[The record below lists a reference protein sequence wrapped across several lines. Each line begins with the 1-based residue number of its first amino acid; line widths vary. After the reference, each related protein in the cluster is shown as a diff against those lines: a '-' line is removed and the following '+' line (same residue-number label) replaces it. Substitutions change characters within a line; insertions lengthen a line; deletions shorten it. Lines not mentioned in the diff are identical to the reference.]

1 MSKGNTKGQRRLSV
15 IVMFIV
21 IIVALFLLLIDF
33 ITDWLWFKEMGYVS
47 VFFHSAV
54 HRAESGDTRFRYPD
68 TSGQPVPETAE
79 KGYFK
84 KIASHEATDMK
95 KLNRY
100 TGIISVVFGL
110 VTAFYAVTNLWFEI
124 LQFINATDFDIKDPL
139 FHLDISFYIFRLDFL
154 KQLNEM
160 FIGIV
165 LLLIIVTVIYYT
177 ILLTMH
183 SPDIF

>member
-1 MSKGNTKGQRRLSV
+1 
-15 IVMFIV
+15 
-21 IIVALFLLLIDF
+21 
-33 ITDWLWFKEMGYVS
+33 
-47 VFFHSAV
+47 
-54 HRAESGDTRFRYPD
+54 
-68 TSGQPVPETAE
+68 
-79 KGYFK
+79 
-84 KIASHEATDMK
+84 MK

-183 SPDIF
+183 SP

>member
-1 MSKGNTKGQRRLSV
+1 
-15 IVMFIV
+15 MFIV

-47 VFFHSAV
+47 VFFTQLFTELKV
-54 HRAESGDTRFRYPD
+54 GI
-68 TSGQPVPETAE
+68 PVFVILTLLVNLYLKQLK

-124 LQFINATDFDIKDPL
+124 LQFSTRRTSTSKTRCSIWI
-139 FHLDISFYIFRLDFL
+139 ISFYIFRLD
-154 KQLNEM
+154 
-160 FIGIV
+160 
-165 LLLIIVTVIYYT
+165 
-177 ILLTMH
+177 
-183 SPDIF
+183 S